1 MNKGNTAS
9 VWHFSYS
16 RRALTQP
23 VNYTHEIKSYV
34 RRDYNLHRTIGV
46 GRTAGVQRASSSRRA
61 SCGTLVAW
69 ERARFFPARR
79 RLRPAGSMRAAG
91 GGGVQQPGG
100 CAAPLPPPL
109 APRMRPHARPGRDRT
124 ANAPR
129 RPPSI
134 STSSRTD
141 PRVTILIIFYW

>member
-100 CAAPLPPPL
+100 CAAPLPPPSRRACARTL
-109 APRMRPHARPGRDRT
+109 GPGETAPPTRRAGR
-124 ANAPR
+124 R
-129 RPPSI
+129 RFPLHL
-134 STSSRTD
+134 
-141 PRVTILIIFYW
+141 VLIRELLS